1 MHAGKTAQE
10 RLQRLRTKT
19 PSFGLPKTS
28 QAGKEAQSPF
38 FLFPFNHFY
47 SRRLDVRGEVLF
59 SFGSLPAGYRSHL
72 VSLLTSTASPVPVIE
87 ARGIIRQARLLLGEI
102 TEGENIARFP
112 EAFLDFVKMH
122 LHLMMQANES
132 FKDVLAILDSDPP
145 TSFR

>member
-1 MHAGKTAQE
+1 M
-10 RLQRLRTKT
+10 
-19 PSFGLPKTS
+19 
-28 QAGKEAQSPF
+28 
-38 FLFPFNHFY
+38 
-47 SRRLDVRGEVLF
+47 
-59 SFGSLPAGYRSHL
+59 
-72 VSLLTSTASPVPVIE
+72 
-87 ARGIIRQARLLLGEI
+87 GEI

>member
-1 MHAGKTAQE
+1 M
-10 RLQRLRTKT
+10 
-19 PSFGLPKTS
+19 
-28 QAGKEAQSPF
+28 
-38 FLFPFNHFY
+38 
-47 SRRLDVRGEVLF
+47 LF

-72 VSLLTSTASPVPVIE
+72 VSLLTSTASPEPVIE

-122 LHLMMQANES
+122 LNLMMQANES

-145 TSFR
+145 TSFRYC

>member
-19 PSFGLPKTS
+19 RSCGLLKTS

-38 FLFPFNHFY
+38 FLFYHFY

-87 ARGIIRQARLLLGEI
+87 ARGIIRQARLLLAEI
-102 TEGENIARFP
+102 SEGENVARFP

-122 LHLMMQANES
+122 LHLMMQATES

>member
-1 MHAGKTAQE
+1 M
-10 RLQRLRTKT
+10 
-19 PSFGLPKTS
+19 
-28 QAGKEAQSPF
+28 
-38 FLFPFNHFY
+38 
-47 SRRLDVRGEVLF
+47 
-59 SFGSLPAGYRSHL
+59 
-72 VSLLTSTASPVPVIE
+72 VSLLSSRASPEPVIE

-122 LHLMMQANES
+122 LNLMMQVNES